1 MQEVIEVLLRGLFHG
16 ITYAVA
22 ATGLAL
28 VFGVMRVVNVAHG
41 ELFMLGGYIAYVLWS
56 ALGLNPLLGML
67 VSGACLAVIGTLLQ
81 RFLVEQVVG
90 KPETTSL
97 LLLFGVSIIL
107 MDMARGIFTTGL
119 RSIVYLQEPVSILGA
134 SYAANNLVTLAVGIF
149 LAIALALFL
158 KFHPLGKA
166 LRATAQNQEL
176 VSACGIDSRK
186 IRMFSFALAAC
197 LAGIAG
203 VLWAMLHNLSPFTG
217 QAIIIT
223 LFAVVVL
230 GGLGSITG
238 AFLGG
243 IALGLAEVATA
254 HYFTPQLSLFVAYAV
269 LIAMLLLRPRGL
281 MGASVEAE

>member
-1 MQEVIEVLLRGLFHG
+1 
-16 ITYAVA
+16 
-22 ATGLAL
+22 
-28 VFGVMRVVNVAHG
+28 
-41 ELFMLGGYIAYVLWS
+41 
-56 ALGLNPLLGML
+56 
-67 VSGACLAVIGTLLQ
+67 
-81 RFLVEQVVG
+81 
-90 KPETTSL
+90 
-97 LLLFGVSIIL
+97 
-107 MDMARGIFTTGL
+107 
-119 RSIVYLQEPVSILGA
+119 
-134 SYAANNLVTLAVGIF
+134 
-149 LAIALALFL
+149 
-158 KFHPLGKA
+158 
-166 LRATAQNQEL
+166 
-176 VSACGIDSRK
+176 
-186 IRMFSFALAAC
+186 MFSFALAAC